1 MIRFRWFFL
10 LFFLASVLAGAW
22 TTDLKAIKTR
32 YDQAEIVTL
41 FEQARRYEWLEE
53 YQEKNNAVYI
63 LTSKFLYRARLL
75 DDETLVFDQVQSR
88 YDYDMQ
94 FPFWTIIL
102 VFIISAAL
110 LILIFFL
117 PAEFRF
123 WKKKG

>member
-10 LFFLASVLAGAW
+10 LFFLVSVLAGAW

-53 YQEKNNAVYI
+53 YQEKNNAIYI